1 MFSKTMP
8 LTKRQKEQL
17 VEEETKRLQESETV
31 LLTDFTG
38 LPVSEANTLRKS
50 LKEIGA
56 TYKVVKKR
64 LLKLIFQKGKI
75 DIDPKEIE
83 GQIGVVFSPKDLTET
98 SQTVYRFGK
107 ENEENFKILGGIEM
121 VEKKILKEEEVN
133 AIGSLPSK
141 DVLIGQLAGML
152 TVPIKSFLIVLNERG
167 KQVES
172 S

>member
-1 MFSKTMP
+1 MYISAISV

-17 VEEETKRLQESETV
+17 VEEEIKRLQESETV

-56 TYKVVKKR
+56 SYKVVKKR
-64 LLKLIFQKGKI
+64 LLKLVFKGGKI

-107 ENEENFKILGGIEM
+107 ENEENFKILG
-121 VEKKILKEEEVN
+121 
-133 AIGSLPSK
+133 
-141 DVLIGQLAGML
+141 
-152 TVPIKSFLIVLNERG
+152 
-167 KQVES
+167 
-172 S
+172 